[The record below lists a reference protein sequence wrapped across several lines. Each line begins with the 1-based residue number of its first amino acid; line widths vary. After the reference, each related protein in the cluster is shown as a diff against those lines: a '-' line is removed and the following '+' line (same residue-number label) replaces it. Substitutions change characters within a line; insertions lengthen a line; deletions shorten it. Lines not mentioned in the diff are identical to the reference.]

1 MSIENELGGKAAA
14 FGESGTFFAVMTGL
28 GAGLA
33 AFGFGSTVVGVSE
46 GINKFT
52 ATDGEDWAQKIKD
65 NVKTLVSITPLLDGD
80 GEGSKATLFA
90 SGLAKIGLGL
100 AAFGAGSAFGHLANA
115 GSAILSMFGVESPF
129 TQVMS
134 IAEKSDELTKGA
146 AALTKISA
154 ALETFSNIKISK
166 VRIDFKSLATD
177 LGEAIPFL
185 TALTTGGTLDPSWW
199 PTGELDFGPE
209 GKGGLL
215 NPDLKLDALAS
226 AIQKINFVLS
236 GGAGTS
242 PLTVEQITASA
253 GATSVAIDAA
263 TQLAAEGVT
272 AANARLQMQS
282 QRNPNAPS
290 NNIVNNNTN
299 NTSIVSKQGTSNGKN
314 KRVGFHQGR

>member
-1 MSIENELGGKAAA
+1 MS
-14 FGESGTFFAVMTGL
+14 TY
-28 GAGLA
+28 
-33 AFGFGSTVVGVSE
+33 
-46 GINKFT
+46 
-52 ATDGEDWAQKIKD
+52 IKD
-65 NVKTLVSITPLLDGD
+65 
-80 GEGSKATLFA
+80 
-90 SGLAKIGLGL
+90 
-100 AAFGAGSAFGHLANA
+100 
-115 GSAILSMFGVESPF
+115 
-129 TQVMS
+129 
-134 IAEKSDELTKGA
+134 SD
-146 AALTKISA
+146 
-154 ALETFSNIKISK
+154 ISK
-166 VRIDFKSLATD
+166 VNSNLNIVVDHHFESV
-177 LGEAIPFL
+177 FL
-185 TALTTGGTLDPSWW
+185 TSKEIYKTTNGYFDPSIGAVVNAW
-199 PTGELDFGPE
+199 DFGPE

-299 NTSIVSKQGTSNGKN
+299 NTSIVSKQGTSNGRN
-314 KRVGFHQGR
+314 KKVGFHQGR

>member
-1 MSIENELGGKAAA
+1 
-14 FGESGTFFAVMTGL
+14 MTGL

-46 GINKFT
+46 GINHFT
-52 ATDGEDWAQKIKD
+52 GVEGENWAQKVKD

-80 GEGSKATLFA
+80 GEGSKAGLFA

-100 AAFGAGSAFGHLANA
+100 AAFGVGNAFGHLAGA
-115 GSAILSMFGVESPF
+115 ASAILEMFGVKSPF

-146 AALTKISA
+146 DALTKISA

-166 VRIDFKSLATD
+166 VRIDFKSLAMD

-185 TALTTGGTLDPSWW
+185 TALSTGGTLDPSWW

-215 NPDLKLDALAS
+215 NPDLKLDALSA

-236 GGAGTS
+236 GGAGTT
-242 PLTVEQITASA
+242 PLSVEQITESA

-282 QRNPNAPS
+282 QRNPHAPS
-290 NNIVNNNTN
+290 NNIVNNNTS
-299 NTSIVSKQGTSNGKN
+299 NTNIVSRQGSNNGRRK
-314 KRVGFHQGR
+314 KVGFHQGN